1 MDYPRRARK
10 SKRGR
15 PGGGG
20 AENRDELRLAEFSA
34 PRGEERPWR
43 VAESDE
49 PAHAFGWSEWR
60 RERGRLH

>member
-20 AENRDELRLAEFSA
+20 AENRVEFKLAEFSA
-34 PRGEERPWR
+34 PCGEEWPWG
-43 VAESDE
+43 VAESDG
-49 PAHAFGWSEWR
+49 PAYAGGWSEWR
-60 RERGRLH
+60 PERGRLH